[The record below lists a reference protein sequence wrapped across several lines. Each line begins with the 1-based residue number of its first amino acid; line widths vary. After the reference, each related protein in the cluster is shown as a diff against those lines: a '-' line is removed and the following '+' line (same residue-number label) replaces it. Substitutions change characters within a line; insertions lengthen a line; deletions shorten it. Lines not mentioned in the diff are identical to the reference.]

1 MNKLL
6 EVINL
11 SKVFRNHEGKDLRL
25 WEKINFSLSLG
36 ENMSICGESGSGK
49 STLLLTLGGLEP
61 ITGGEILFLNRPVK
75 ENSYVPDIAYIF
87 QHYRLIE
94 ELTAWDN
101 VLLPAK
107 IQKKLTAKELITNT
121 EKILDILNLTH
132 LKDRLPNTL
141 SGGEQQRVAIARA
154 LVTKPKLLLA
164 DEPTGSLD
172 EATGKKVMDL
182 FFSVCKDLKTSFIL
196 VTHNRFFAKQT
207 HKVFYLNKGTLTNG
221 TC

>member
-6 EVINL
+6 EVQQL
-11 SKVFRNHEGKDLRL
+11 SKVFKDTEGKELRL
-25 WEKINFSLSLG
+25 WTDVCFSLEFGS
-36 ENMSICGESGSGK
+36 NMAICGESGSGK

-61 ITGGEILFLNRPVK
+61 ATNGRILFRNQIIKQSAYIPG
-75 ENSYVPDIAYIF
+75 IAYIF

-94 ELTAWDN
+94 ELNVWDN
-101 VLLPAK
+101 ILLPTK
-107 IQKKLTAKELITNT
+107 IQGHFNKNETIAYAKEII
-121 EKILDILNLTH
+121 EK
-132 LKDRLPNTL
+132 LKLEAVLDRLPNSL

-154 LVTKPKLLLA
+154 LITKPKLLLA

-182 FFSVCKDLKTSFIL
+182 FFSICQALQTSFIL
-196 VTHNRFFAKQT
+196 VTHNHSFARRT
-207 HKVFYLNKGTLTNG
+207 HRIFYLQGGTLINE